1 MLEVSADQEA
11 RRLERQDQGRVREE
25 GLVSALIS
33 PAGCGVHSSG
43 SRFQFSAM

>member
-1 MLEVSADQEA
+1 MLKVPADQEA
-11 RRLERQDQGRVREE
+11 RRLELQDQGRVREE

-43 SRFQFSAM
+43 LRFQFSAM